1 LIITTF
7 IFSSILILI
16 TILVTNKYKIFL
28 DIPNERSS
36 HSKVTPRIG
45 GLPVGIIFIICS
57 MILNL
62 NPIVISLSIII
73 LIVGIIDDFIEVSNK
88 LKLIIIFLISMV
100 LIYPGVE
107 NLYMIP
113 IMLLIISSIIIG
125 FNFIDGLNGSSTI
138 LAIIT
143 TVMFSIL
150 YLNTNDS
157 NVDLTL
163 SLLVI
168 LVSFLMFNIKGTIF
182 LGDSGTMFIGFILA
196 YFSLDLYEKGVLD
209 IIQALFING
218 LYLLD
223 LIVIVFY
230 RVIILKKSPFKADK
244 NHIHHIIKEN
254 YGKLTLPILAIIHS
268 LIIFSILGPDKLI
281 L

>member
-1 LIITTF
+1 MIITTF